1 LTHLVK
7 IETLIEA
14 VRRMVPAKI
23 EQNVEAVREAFGQT
37 KVFEI
42 ER

>member
-1 LTHLVK
+1 LTNLVK

-14 VRRMVPAKI
+14 VRRTVPAKI
-23 EQNVEAVREAFGQT
+23 ELNIEAVKEAYEQA

-42 ER
+42 EG